1 LKNTKKASRLC
12 FRAATIVV
20 NAMVMTAA
28 HVVHVKAVST
38 VAIAVIAAHVVHAT
52 TKLVKEHNHG

>member
-1 LKNTKKASRLC
+1 
-12 FRAATIVV
+12 
-20 NAMVMTAA
+20 
-28 HVVHVKAVST
+28 VKAVST